1 MKVYIVG
8 AKRTPI
14 GSFMGSLKNKSAS
27 ELGSVAIQ
35 AALESAKVTA
45 HQVDEVIMGHVLS
58 AGQGQG
64 PARQASLGAGLPDSV
79 VAHSLIWCVAVA

>member
-27 ELGSVAIQ
+27 ELGSVAIRRR
-35 AALESAKVTA
+35 LKV
-45 HQVDEVIMGHVLS
+45 LKL
-58 AGQGQG
+58 
-64 PARQASLGAGLPDSV
+64 R
-79 VAHSLIWCVAVA
+79 LIKSMK